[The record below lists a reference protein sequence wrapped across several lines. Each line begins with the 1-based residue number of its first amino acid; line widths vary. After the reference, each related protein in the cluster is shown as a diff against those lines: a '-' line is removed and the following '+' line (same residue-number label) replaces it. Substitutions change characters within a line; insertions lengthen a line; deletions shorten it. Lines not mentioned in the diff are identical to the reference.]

1 MNFVNEKTETECYS
15 LYKMRVNSILIWITK
30 EN

>member
-1 MNFVNEKTETECYS
+1 MNFVSEKIEAECYS
-15 LYKMRVNSILIWITK
+15 LYKMRVNSILIWTTK